1 MFVDRIRIHA
11 KAGDGGNGCV
21 SFRREKFVP
30 RGGPNGGDGGKGGDI
45 ILRTDIHTDNL
56 VDFYYR
62 PLLKSNRGE
71 HGLGKNMYGKAGADM
86 IYEVPL
92 GTVIYRIPP
101 QVVEP
106 PAEDRATD
114 GEPPAKPIISLA
126 DCQLVA
132 DLDQENQD
140 FILCHGGTGGKGNT
154 HFKSSV
160 NRAPRQFT
168 EGEPGEEGFFLL
180 ELRKIADVGLVGYPN
195 AGKSTLLSKVS
206 AAHPKVA
213 PYPFTTLNPVI
224 GVAEFDGY
232 KRATVADIP
241 GLIDGAHRNIGLG
254 HDFLRHIVRC
264 KMLIFVLDIAGSE
277 GRNPIEDLGSLRR
290 ELDLYDPTL
299 SQRPWMIAAN
309 KMDLPG
315 AEENLAILRT
325 RFSDK
330 TITPIVAAEA
340 RGIEEFKAGLEVCL
354 GLCFG
359 GIGVRRSG
367 FGVRRSAFG
376 VRRSAFGVR
385 RSAFGVRRSAL
396 GVAVLHLGQSQ
407 VDDEP

>member
-1 MFVDRIRIHA
+1 MFVDHIRIHA

-30 RGGPNGGDGGKGGDI
+30 NGGPNGGDGGKGGDI
-45 ILRTDIHTDNL
+45 ILRTDVHTDNL

-71 HGLGKNMYGKAGADM
+71 HGLGKNMYGKAGADS
-86 IYEVPL
+86 IFKVPA
-92 GTVIYRIPP
+92 GTLIYRIPP
-101 QVVEP
+101 QVLEP
-106 PAEDRATD
+106 PSDYRATD
-114 GEPPAKPIISLA
+114 DPPPKPVISLA
-126 DCQLVA
+126 DCELVA

-140 FILCHGGTGGKGNT
+140 FILCHGGAGGKGNT

-168 EGEPGEEGFFLL
+168 EGGLGEEGFYLL
-180 ELRKIADVGLVGYPN
+180 ELRKIADAGLIGYPN
-195 AGKSTLLSKVS
+195 AGKSTLIGKVS

-213 PYPFTTLNPVI
+213 SYPFTTLNPVI
-224 GVAEFDGY
+224 GVVEFDGY
-232 KRATVADIP
+232 KRAAVADIP
-241 GLIDGAHRNIGLG
+241 GLIEGAHRNVGLG

-264 KMLIFVLDIAGSE
+264 KLLIFVLDVAGSE

-299 SQRPWMIAAN
+299 SQRHWMIAAN
-309 KMDLPG
+309 KMDLPD

-330 TITPIVAAEA
+330 TIVPIVAADG
-340 RGIEEFKAGLEVCL
+340 RGIEEFKAALRTFL
-354 GLCFG
+354 GL
-359 GIGVRRSG
+359 
-367 FGVRRSAFG
+367 
-376 VRRSAFGVR
+376 
-385 RSAFGVRRSAL
+385 
-396 GVAVLHLGQSQ
+396 
-407 VDDEP
+407 